1 MKELTQKA
9 KELTNKANAF
19 KKDVKARM
27 GLAIAAA
34 FALVIGLSWNEFIK
48 EGVTRLITYLGVT
61 GQELWLKLLVAVLT
75 TILCVIGIKYFSK
88 WGEQ

>member
-1 MKELTQKA
+1 MKEITQKA
-9 KELTNKANAF
+9 KELADKAKEF
-19 KKDVKARM
+19 KKDVKMRM

-48 EGVTRLITYLGVT
+48 EGVTLLVGYFGFNGTA
-61 GQELWLKLLVAVLT
+61 LWLKLIAAVIT
-75 TILCVIGIKYFSK
+75 TVLCVIGIKYFSK

>member
-9 KELTNKANAF
+9 KEQTNKANEF
-19 KKDVKARM
+19 KKDVKSRM